1 MNKKSII
8 AWLLLSHLVLVPTSW
23 GAETD
28 SSAPEAVTG
37 VGGGSLAAPG
47 ANGEPELKSQPATL
61 EDIEG
66 VRTEIETL
74 REQWTRTYDN
84 KTAKTTRPLQ
94 FSGIVQTRFTA
105 SEDKSVTNG
114 YGGFDISAIIL
125 NLAGVLRRDYNEGKN
140 ISYLFSLVSPSGA
153 KDFTV
158 KPLDAYISYSILPS
172 LLLDESYLTVSLGQ
186 QKKPFGLEA
195 QATEDKKPTI
205 KSAQSATL
213 LSLDPRDIGIVLK
226 GDLFPHVDSGF
237 AYRVPLIEYSLGL
250 INGSGPNSSDNNSD
264 KDYVGRVVLNAAVD
278 YNSLLR
284 GLSLGANYY
293 LGRKQLSLTTGTTT
307 IADTGTQNRWG
318 VDLAYVNT
326 PVGFT
331 LEYIR
336 GEDEALSGT
345 TASPV
350 KGTVKSEG
358 LTFTL
363 FYNFG
368 EQFVKNY
375 KAQDRYD
382 DWYPLTYQPF
392 FRYDRFDPNTHKGGD
407 RTDIYTIGFNWF
419 FAETTKL
426 QLNYNIKKEQTNER
440 NNNEFLA
447 QFQFGF

>member
-1 MNKKSII
+1 MTKKSIVT
-8 AWLLLSHLVLVPTSW
+8 WLILSQLALVPTSW
-23 GAETD
+23 AAETEN
-28 SSAPEAVTG
+28 SLPEAVKSG
-37 VGGGSLAAPG
+37 EGSGLPASES
-47 ANGEPELKSQPATL
+47 NGETELKNQPATQ

-94 FSGIVQTRFTA
+94 FSGIAQTRFTA
-105 SEDKSVTNG
+105 SEDKSATNG
-114 YGGFDISAIIL
+114 YGGFDISALIL
-125 NLAGVLRRDYNEGKN
+125 NFAGVLRRDDDEGKN
-140 ISYLFSLVSPSGA
+140 ISYLFSLVTPSGA
-153 KDFTV
+153 RDFTV
-158 KPLDAYISYSILPS
+158 RPLDAYISYSILPS
-172 LLLDESYLTVSLGQ
+172 NLRDQPYLTVSLGQ

-195 QATEDKKPTI
+195 LATEDKKPTI
-205 KSAQSATL
+205 KSAQSASL

-226 GDLFPHVDSGF
+226 GDLFPNVDSGF
-237 AYRVPLIEYSLGL
+237 GYRVPLIEYSLGV
-250 INGSGPNSSDNNSD
+250 INGSGPNKWEDNQD
-264 KDYVGRVVLNAAVD
+264 KDFVGRVVLNAAVD

-284 GLSLGANYY
+284 GLSLGSNYY
-293 LGRKQLSLTTGTTT
+293 LGRKQVSLTTGTTT
-307 IADTGTQNRWG
+307 ISDTGAQNRWG

-336 GEDEALSGT
+336 GEDAALSGT

-350 KGTVKSEG
+350 KDTIKSEG
-358 LTFTL
+358 VTFTL

-368 EQFVKNY
+368 EQFIRSY

-392 FRYDRFDPNTHKGGD
+392 FRYDRFDPNTHKSGD
-407 RTDIYTIGFNWF
+407 RTEIYTAGFNWF

-426 QLNYNIKKEQTNER
+426 QLNYNFKAEETNKK